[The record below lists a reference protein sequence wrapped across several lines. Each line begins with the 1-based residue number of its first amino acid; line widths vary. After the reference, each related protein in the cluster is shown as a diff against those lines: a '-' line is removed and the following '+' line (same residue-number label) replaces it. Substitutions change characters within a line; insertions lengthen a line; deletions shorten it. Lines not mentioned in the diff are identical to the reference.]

1 MAAGPRLRVFTYLVL
16 TFAFS
21 SIFYVLCLR
30 RGMKQ
35 AYISGL
41 MWCPAVAGLLSAVL
55 TKRPFR
61 EFGWRLGKPR
71 YLLAGWSLPMAYSWP
86 AYLLVWATGLGGFP
100 REQAVLK
107 MRSLLHLASAPT
119 WMLLLAVYLIGS
131 VLGVLFSC
139 LSAAGEEIGW
149 RGFLVPELLK
159 FNTFTRTALIS
170 GVIWGA
176 WHVPLIVWSDYNSG
190 TPAWYALT
198 CFSTMIISASFLF
211 AWIRL
216 RSGSVWPAVLLHASH
231 NAIIQGYL
239 NPLTVD
245 LGRTKYL
252 TGEFGCAMVP
262 FIILCAWIVWRRR
275 AQVEVSR
282 GTDTARPL
290 VDSLRR

>member
-1 MAAGPRLRVFTYLVL
+1 MAAGPRLRTITYLVVTSAL
-16 TFAFS
+16 S
-21 SIFYVLCLR
+21 SVFYGLCLR

-35 AYISGL
+35 AYIFGL
-41 MWCPAVAGLLSAVL
+41 MWCPAAAGLLTTVL

-86 AYLLVWATGLGGFP
+86 AYVLVWATGLGGFP
-100 REQAVLK
+100 KEQGVLRL
-107 MRSLLHLASAPT
+107 RSLLHMDSAPT
-119 WMLLLAVYLIGS
+119 WMLLLVAYVIGS

-149 RGFLVPELLK
+149 RGFLVPELEK
-159 FNTFTRTALIS
+159 FNSFTRTALIS

-190 TPAWYALT
+190 TPTWYALA
-198 CFSTMIISASFLF
+198 CFATMIISGSFLF

-239 NPLTVD
+239 DPLTTD
-245 LGRTKYL
+245 LGRTKFF
-252 TGEFGCAMVP
+252 TGEFGCAMAP
-262 FIILCAWIVWRRR
+262 FIILCAWIVWKRR
-275 AQVEVSR
+275 AQME
-282 GTDTARPL
+282 GEPG
-290 VDSLRR
+290 